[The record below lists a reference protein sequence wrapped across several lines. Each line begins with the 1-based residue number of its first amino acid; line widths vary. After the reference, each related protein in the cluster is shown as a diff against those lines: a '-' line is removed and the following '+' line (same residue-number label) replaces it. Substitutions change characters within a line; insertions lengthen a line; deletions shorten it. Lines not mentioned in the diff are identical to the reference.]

1 VIEIKKGEMV
11 GAFDT
16 YYGILVGMRE
26 GRNHVED
33 LGVDE
38 KAIPV

>member
-1 VIEIKKGEMV
+1 MV
-11 GAFDT
+11 GACDT
-16 YYGILVGMRE
+16 YYGILVGIRE

>member
-1 VIEIKKGEMV
+1 MRGEMV
-11 GAFDT
+11 GACDT
-16 YYGILVGMRE
+16 NYGILVGKRE